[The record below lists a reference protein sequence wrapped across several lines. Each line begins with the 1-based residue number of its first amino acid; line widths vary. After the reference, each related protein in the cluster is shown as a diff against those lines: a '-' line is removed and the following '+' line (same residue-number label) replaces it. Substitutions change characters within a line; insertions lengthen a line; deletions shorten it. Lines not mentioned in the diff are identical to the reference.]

1 MLRNRHLLLILDN
14 LEHLLDAS
22 PLATDLLS
30 RCPRLAILTTS
41 RAPLRL
47 AGERVVPV
55 PPLAVPNPDRL
66 PATSELAGVA
76 AVRLFVERARAAD
89 PEFALSD
96 ENAGAIAAI
105 CHRLDGLPLAIE
117 LAAARSTIFTPAA
130 MLPRL
135 AQRLPLLVDGRRD
148 APERQRTLRN
158 TISWSYELLTQEQ
171 QALFRRLAV
180 FVGGF
185 TPEAADA
192 VSRGEHGV
200 TAEESRSASLVSPST
215 IDGIAALVDHSLLRH
230 EPGPAGTPRYLM
242 LETIREFGLELLEH
256 AGEEASI
263 RDAHAAYFAALDG
276 QLEPNRLGP
285 GERFE
290 DRFRRIEA
298 DHPNYREAL
307 AHLATK
313 GDGPGVLR
321 LAGALAA
328 FWNRGH
334 LREGR
339 YWLEWGLDRTPDD
352 ASLRRGIALAGLSMI
367 LCTQG
372 EVAQAAPMADR
383 ARAIGDT
390 FGDAELLA
398 LAIHMQGV
406 SSRTPG
412 ELGSG
417 GAFYDRSAHCPAGNR
432 HAGLRSMGPL
442 RSEHDRPMP

>member
-1 MLRNRHLLLILDN
+1 
-14 LEHLLDAS
+14 
-22 PLATDLLS
+22 
-30 RCPRLAILTTS
+30 
-41 RAPLRL
+41 
-47 AGERVVPV
+47 
-55 PPLAVPNPDRL
+55 
-66 PATSELAGVA
+66 
-76 AVRLFVERARAAD
+76 
-89 PEFALSD
+89 
-96 ENAGAIAAI
+96 
-105 CHRLDGLPLAIE
+105 
-117 LAAARSTIFTPAA
+117 

-135 AQRLPLLVDGRRD
+135 AQRLPLLADGRRD
-148 APERQRTLRN
+148 APERQRTLRDA
-158 TISWSYELLTQEQ
+158 IAWSYELLTQEQ

-192 VSRGEHGV
+192 VRGGEHWV
-200 TAEESRSASLVSPST
+200 TVEETRPASLVSPAT
-215 IDGIAALVDHSLLRH
+215 FDGIAALVDHSLLRH

-242 LETIREFGLELLEH
+242 LETIREYGLELLEH
-256 AGEEASI
+256 AGEEASA
-263 RDAHAAYFAALDG
+263 RDAHAAYFSALDG
-276 QLEPNRLGP
+276 QLEPNRLGL

-290 DRFRRIEA
+290 DRFMRIEA
-298 DHPNYREAL
+298 DHPNCREAL

-367 LCTQG
+367 LCAQG

-390 FGDAELLA
+390 FRDAELLA
-398 LAIHMQGV
+398 LAIHMHGIVAVRQGNWDQAERFMTEALTV
-406 SSRTPG
+406 QRAIGTPGYGAWALSVLSTIARCGDDGARSVGLAEEALSLFREIDHPSGAAVALCTLAELAIAKGDERKRSRRSAKRSDSGRAAASGRRLRGRSAGWLPCSRVGADGTGGDSGRSSRCV
-412 ELGSG
+412 S
-417 GAFYDRSAHCPAGNR
+417 R
-432 HAGLRSMGPL
+432 
-442 RSEHDRPMP
+442 